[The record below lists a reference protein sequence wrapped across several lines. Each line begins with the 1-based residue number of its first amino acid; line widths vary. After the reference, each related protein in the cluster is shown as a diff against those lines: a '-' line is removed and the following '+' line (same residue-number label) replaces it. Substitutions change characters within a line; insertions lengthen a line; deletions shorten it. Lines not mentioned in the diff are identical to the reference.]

1 MAYIIIM
8 CNHMSHNDT
17 KCSVHCVVLHLYEKF
32 NIVGIIPK
40 HYPMSGVL
48 TKEAKHSLNGGLHG
62 E

>member
-1 MAYIIIM
+1 M